1 MLTWSMMSALLL
13 LPLTLA
19 SVRAI
24 CLAMF
29 YLECTGFVAILAGEA
44 CSAVEIVEAF
54 LAGPVSPAG
63 GRSPCMPR
71 GTPPLCS
78 YPS

>member
-1 MLTWSMMSALLL
+1 
-13 LPLTLA
+13 
-19 SVRAI
+19 
-24 CLAMF
+24 LAMF